1 MVQGGTHQ
9 RAAGKHAARLG
20 ILVCMVVCGV
30 MAAGCSSLPTN
41 GSMPSLEEV
50 IVITTGPGNVGPN
63 FASYPV
69 TVENTAF
76 FTVNDVRLQADLLDV
91 TGGKEMVITT
101 QEIDAGSFAPGEVR
115 TVNVEFKLIKLT
127 GKDVELRVTRAA

>member
-1 MVQGGTHQ
+1 MVQERTHQ
-9 RAAGKHAARLG
+9 KAAGKHAVCLG
-20 ILVCMVVCGV
+20 MLVCMVVCGV

-41 GSMPSLEEV
+41 GTIPSLEEV
-50 IVITTGPGNVGPN
+50 IVITAGSGNVGAN

-69 TVENTAF
+69 TVENVAF
-76 FTVNDVRLQADLLDV
+76 FTVKDVRLQAELLDV
-91 TGGKEMVITT
+91 AGGKETVIAT

-127 GKDVELRVTRAA
+127 GKDVELRVTRVE